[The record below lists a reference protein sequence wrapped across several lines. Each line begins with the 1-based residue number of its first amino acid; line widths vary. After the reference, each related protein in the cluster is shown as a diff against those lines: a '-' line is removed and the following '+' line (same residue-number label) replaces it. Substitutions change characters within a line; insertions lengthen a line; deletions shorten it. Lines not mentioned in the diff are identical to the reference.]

1 MIAIVNYGSG
11 NIRAI
16 SNIYERFE
24 VPHLVAECASD
35 LEAADR
41 IVLPGVGAF
50 DQVMIELNR
59 SGLRSALDE
68 MVTVRRKPVIGICV
82 GMQIL
87 ANASEEGEVPGLGW
101 IGGTVSRFDSR
112 AVRECGGLPHMGWNT
127 VRPSRDSSLFEGVD
141 LELGFYFLHSYFF
154 RCSLAEDSLG
164 ETDYGSA
171 FTSVVQ
177 RNNVWGVQFHPEKSH
192 QAGMQ
197 VLMNFAT
204 RCT

>member
-16 SNIYERFE
+16 SNIYERFK
-24 VPHLVAECASD
+24 VPHLVAESASD
-35 LEAADR
+35 LESADR

-50 DQVMIELNR
+50 DQVMKELNR

-87 ANASEEGEVPGLGW
+87 ANASEEGGERGLGW
-101 IGGTVSRFDSR
+101 IDGIVSRFDEE

-127 VRPSRDSSLFEGVD
+127 VRPRRESSLLKGVD
-141 LELGFYFLHSYFF
+141 LELGFYFLHSFF
-154 RCSLAEDSLG
+154 LKCSQSEDSLG
-164 ETDYGSA
+164 ETDYGGT

-177 RNNVWGVQFHPEKSH
+177 RKNIWGVQFHPEKSH
-192 QAGMQ
+192 HAGMQ
-197 VLMNFAT
+197 LLMNFAAQEA
-204 RCT
+204 